1 MTQDNTAKSGTGN
14 GGQPTKDAP
23 KARVIS
29 DPQDVAKLVLLQID
43 AINAKKDDLTIAI
56 KGLADLTKQLVRAYA
71 GQAQAI
77 KQLQERVSELEE
89 KHKDL

>member
-1 MTQDNTAKSGTGN
+1 MIQDNTAKSTTGN
-14 GGQPTKDAP
+14 EEQATKDTP

-29 DPQDVAKLVLLQID
+29 DPQDVAKLVLLQVD

-77 KQLQERVSELEE
+77 RQLQERVGVGRER
-89 KHKDL
+89 

>member
-1 MTQDNTAKSGTGN
+1 MTQDHTARSPTDN
-14 GGQPTKDAP
+14 GEQPTKDTP
-23 KARVIS
+23 KARVVS
-29 DPQDVAKLVLLQID
+29 DPQDVAKLVLLQVD

-77 KQLQERVSELEE
+77 KQLQERVKELE
-89 KHKDL
+89 